1 MPLLPPGRLDTES
14 TISTLLSSVNGNIIS
29 KVSSY
34 RPPRKSFLQLKKEAS
49 ISAWFIY
56 KKIGLLLA
64 VTAVIGVIMYFW
76 VVAVMANIDTLWGL
90 FPNNEPQNTE
100 VSPPRSPFLSSLP
113 KYTKNN
119 SITVKGYAEEGVT
132 VKLMVNG
139 GEYGKRLT
147 DKEGSFIFDL
157 VELVEGENQIFAIA
171 LSSSFTPS
179 APSPTTTVVYKN
191 KPPKLEIETPKENQS
206 LIQKENGF
214 LVSGLTDKDCLV
226 TVNDH
231 RAIVDL
237 TGKFALTV
245 YLTEGANKIKIS
257 AKDQA
262 GNEATAERS
271 LTYFKP

>member
-1 MPLLPPGRLDTES
+1 M
-14 TISTLLSSVNGNIIS
+14 
-29 KVSSY
+29 SSY
-34 RPPRKSFLQLKKEAS
+34 RPPRKSFSQLKKEAS
-49 ISAWFIY
+49 IGAWFIY

-100 VSPPRSPFLSSLP
+100 VAPPHSPFLSSLP
-113 KYTKNN
+113 KYTKNKTV
-119 SITVKGYAEEGVT
+119 SVKGYAEEGVT

-139 GEYGKRLT
+139 AEYSKNLA
-147 DKEGSFIFDL
+147 DKEGTFSFDL
-157 VELVEGENQIFAIA
+157 VELIEGENQIFAVA
-171 LSSSFTPS
+171 LNSASNPSS
-179 APSPTTTVVYKN
+179 PSPTSTIIYTN

-226 TVNDH
+226 AVNDH

-237 TGKFALTV
+237 AGKFTLTV
-245 YLTEGANKIKIS
+245 YLTEGVNKIKIL

-262 GNEATAERS
+262 GNEATVERTV
-271 LTYFKP
+271 TYFKP

>member
-1 MPLLPPGRLDTES
+1 MT
-14 TISTLLSSVNGNIIS
+14 
-29 KVSSY
+29 SY
-34 RPPRKSFLQLKKEAS
+34 HPPRKSFSQLKKEAA

-90 FPNNEPQNTE
+90 FPNNEAQTTT
-100 VSPPRSPFLSSLP
+100 VAPPRSPFLSSLP
-113 KYTKNN
+113 KYTKNK
-119 SITVKGYAEEGVT
+119 TVAVKGYAEEGVT
-132 VKLMVNG
+132 VKLIVNG
-139 GEYGKRLT
+139 AEYGKNLA

-157 VELVEGENQIFAIA
+157 VELIEGENQIFAVA
-171 LSSSFTPS
+171 LNSASNPS
-179 APSPTTTVVYKN
+179 APSPTTTIVYKN
-191 KPPKLEIETPKENQS
+191 KPPKLEIETPNENQS

-237 TGKFALTV
+237 TGKFTLTV
-245 YLTEGANKIKIS
+245 YLTEGINKIKIL

-262 GNEATAERS
+262 GNEATVERTV
-271 LTYFKP
+271 TYFKP